1 MKRRDFVALS
11 ALPVLARGLGAG
23 RAEAQSSAAPAGA
36 GGGMFVCMHEATSAE
51 HDFRTAME
59 GYARAGIRAVEV
71 DLVKVREFVGSGS
84 PEKARRL
91 LSDLG
96 LKPVSSSNQL
106 FLEEPGERRAQA
118 IEDLKWKV
126 ELDQAIGCDRIV
138 TPSAASERHTAD
150 DYARVIDNL
159 LEAAEIA
166 KPHGVT
172 LMLEHT
178 RVSTLV
184 GTLRTA
190 LGVVRK
196 ANHPNLRVMLD
207 TFHFWSGMSKLEDL
221 ELLRDGE
228 LHHLHF
234 EDVPA
239 EPPVEVF
246 EQRHRVFP
254 GEGIAPLAQIVATLK
269 RKGYKGPAS
278 LEMFDPAVRAMS
290 PYDVAVKARKTI
302 EPLIA

>member
-1 MKRRDFVALS
+1 MKRREFVALS
-11 ALPVLARGLGAG
+11 ALPVLERALGAG
-23 RAEAQSSAAPAGA
+23 RAEAQSSVAAA
-36 GGGMFVCMHEATSAE
+36 GGGMFVCMHEATSAD

-59 GYARAGIRAVEV
+59 GYARAGVRAVEV
-71 DLVKVREFVGSGS
+71 DLVKVREFVGAGS
-84 PEKARRL
+84 PEKARRF

-106 FLEEPGERRAQA
+106 FLDEPGERRAQA

-126 ELDQAIGCDRIV
+126 ELDQAIGCDRLV
-138 TPSAASERHTAD
+138 TPSAASERHTVAD
-150 DYARVIDNL
+150 YPRVIDNL

-178 RVSTLV
+178 RLSTLV
-184 GTLRTA
+184 STLRTA

-290 PYDVAVKARKTI
+290 PHDVAVKARKTI

>member
-1 MKRRDFVALS
+1 MNRRDFLASAAVPLLAQS
-11 ALPVLARGLGAG
+11 ALAT
-23 RAEAQSSAAPAGA
+23 RAAAQAPRSQG
-36 GGGMFVCMHEATSAE
+36 FVVCMHEASSAG

-59 GYARAGIRAVEV
+59 GYSRAGIGAVEV
-71 DLVKVREFVGSGS
+71 DLVKVREYVGQGS
-84 PEKARRL
+84 PDTARRL
-91 LSDLG
+91 LADLG
-96 LKPVSSSNQL
+96 LRPVSSSNQL
-106 FLEEPGERRAQA
+106 FLDEPGPRREQA
-118 IEDLKWKV
+118 VEDLKWKV
-126 ELDQAIGCDRIV
+126 ELDEAIGCDRLVI
-138 TPSAASERHTAD
+138 PSAASERHTRD

-159 LEAAEIA
+159 REAAEIA
-166 KPHGVT
+166 RPHNVT
-172 LMLEHT
+172 LMVEHT
-178 RVSTLV
+178 RASTLI

-190 LGVVRK
+190 LYVVR
-196 ANHPNLRVMLD
+196 AVDHPNLRVMLD

-254 GEGIAPLAQIVATLK
+254 GEGIAPLSQIVAILK
-269 RKGYKGPAS
+269 RKGYSGPAS
-278 LEMFDPAVRAMS
+278 LELFDPAVQAAN
-290 PYDVAVKARKTI
+290 PYDVALKARATI

>member
-1 MKRRDFVALS
+1 MKRREFVALS
-11 ALPVLARGLGAG
+11 AVPVLARGLDAG
-23 RAEAQSSAAPAGA
+23 RAEAQPSPAPPGA
-36 GGGMFVCMHEATSAE
+36 GGMFVCMHEATSAD

-59 GYARAGIRAVEV
+59 GYARAGVRAVEV

-84 PEKARRL
+84 PDKARRF

-138 TPSAASERHTAD
+138 TPSAASERHTVD
-150 DYARVIDNL
+150 DYPRVIDNL

-178 RVSTLV
+178 RLSTLV
-184 GTLRTA
+184 STLRTA

-269 RKGYKGPAS
+269 RKGYRGPAS
-278 LEMFDPAVRAMS
+278 LEMFDPAVRALS
-290 PYDVAVKARKTI
+290 PYDAAVKARKTI